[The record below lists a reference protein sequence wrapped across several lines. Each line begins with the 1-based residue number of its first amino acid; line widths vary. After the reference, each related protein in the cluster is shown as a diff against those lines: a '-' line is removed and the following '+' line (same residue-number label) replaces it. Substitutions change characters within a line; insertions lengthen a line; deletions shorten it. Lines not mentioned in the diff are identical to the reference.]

1 MFESA
6 RANSQRIL
14 LKPGL
19 VIMRAIY
26 EPTIA
31 GLERDFTVHRLW
43 LEKSPEQFLRA
54 HGASVRAVVT
64 TTPYGFSAED
74 FAFFPKLEILACFG
88 PYYTLIDRAAAKQ
101 RGIKVTHT
109 PGSTAEPVADL
120 AMGMIIAVMR
130 RLCESDRF
138 VRAGK
143 WSNGVFPAGTE
154 VRGKTCGIVG
164 FGRIGRE
171 IARLAGAFGMQ
182 VCYHGPR
189 RKDDSALPYYAD
201 LEAMARAADCL
212 VVTCALTETTRN
224 LVDARILSALGKDG
238 FLVNVARGAIVDED
252 ALIAALQSGGIA
264 GAALDVFRD
273 EPRVPVALRELENV
287 VLAAHIGTSTK
298 EVRESRHRMLLAEMR
313 AYLDGRPLGYPVPL

>member
-1 MFESA
+1 MKSE
-6 RANSQRIL
+6 
-14 LKPGL
+14 L

-31 GLERDFTVHRLW
+31 ELERDFTVHRLW
-43 LEKSPEQFLRA
+43 LQNDPDGFLRER
-54 HGASVRAVVT
+54 GGNVRAVVT
-64 TTPYGFSAED
+64 TTPYGFSLND
-74 FAFFPKLEILACFG
+74 FEYFPKLELLGCFG
-88 PYYTLIDRAAAKQ
+88 PYYTLIDRVVAKQ
-101 RGIKVTHT
+101 RGVKITHT

-143 WSNGVFPAGTE
+143 WTAGVFPAGTE
-154 VRGKTCGIVG
+154 VRGKTCGIIG

-171 IARLAGAFGMQ
+171 IARLAGAFGMR

-189 RKDDSALPYYAD
+189 RKDDVDFEYFAD
-201 LEAMARAADCL
+201 LEAMARAVDCL
-212 VVTCALTETTRN
+212 VVTCALTETTRD
-224 LVDARILSALGKDG
+224 LVNARILAALGPAG
-238 FLVNVARGAIVDED
+238 YLVNVARGPIVDED
-252 ALIAALQSGGIA
+252 ALIAALGSGGIA

-273 EPRVPVALRELENV
+273 EPQVPAALREMDNV

-298 EVRESRHRMLLAEMR
+298 EVREGRHRMLLEDVR
-313 AYLDGRPLGYPVPL
+313 AYLDGRPLSYPVPL

>member
-1 MFESA
+1 M
-6 RANSQRIL
+6 
-14 LKPGL
+14 KPDL

-26 EPTIA
+26 EPAITD
-31 GLERDFTVHRLW
+31 LERDFTVHRLW
-43 LEKSPEQFLRA
+43 LQDDPDDFLRK
-54 HGASVRAVVT
+54 HGGNVRAAVT
-64 TTPYGFSAED
+64 TTPYGFSLQD
-74 FAFFPKLEILACFG
+74 FDFFPTLEMLACFG
-88 PYYTLIDRAAAKQ
+88 PYYTLIDCAEAKR
-101 RGIKVTHT
+101 RGVKLTHT

-143 WSNGVFPAGTE
+143 WNAGVFPAGTE
-154 VRGKTCGIVG
+154 VRGKTCGIIG

-171 IARLAGAFGMQ
+171 IARLAGAFGMK

-189 RKDDSALPYYAD
+189 RKDDSDFKYYAD
-201 LEAMARAADCL
+201 LEAMARDADCL

-224 LVDARILSALGKDG
+224 LVDARILAALGPNG
-238 FLVNVARGAIVDED
+238 YLVNVARGPIVDED
-252 ALIAALQSGGIA
+252 ALIAALGNGGIA

-273 EPRVPVALRELENV
+273 EPQVPAALRAMENV

-298 EVRESRHRMLLAEMR
+298 EVRENRHRMLLTDMR
-313 AYLDGRPLGYPVPL
+313 AYLEGRPLRYPVPL